1 MRMGRR
7 SPMEI
12 LVMVIFTA
20 ILLQVA
26 VGLIAPLVPY
36 MLGVIG
42 LIGVGYVGKEIYQ
55 RNRNW

>member
-12 LVMVIFTA
+12 LVMVILMA

-42 LIGVGYVGKEIYQ
+42 LIGVGYVGRAIYQ